1 MISDNLVTA
10 HAHNV
15 IILYGAT
22 VNINPVSAPED
33 MFPVTEQRMIDQRNQ
48 IIENQWFSNFELE
61 EIKHSVE
68 DALNGLVEQEL
79 EYENRSEGLS
89 DYVTGCGS

>member
-22 VNINPVSAPED
+22 VNINPVSAPD
-33 MFPVTEQRMIDQRNQ
+33 LATGIVPILLR
-48 IIENQWFSNFELE
+48 
-61 EIKHSVE
+61 
-68 DALNGLVEQEL
+68 
-79 EYENRSEGLS
+79 ENRAYDNSFKVASPQFQNYCSYNG
-89 DYVTGCGS
+89 V

>member
-22 VNINPVSAPED
+22 VYINPVSAP
-33 MFPVTEQRMIDQRNQ
+33 V
-48 IIENQWFSNFELE
+48 SNSQNIATLRCLD
-61 EIKHSVE
+61 VE
-68 DALNGLVEQEL
+68 RDGDERTASFIAPLL
-79 EYENRSEGLS
+79 
-89 DYVTGCGS
+89 

>member
-22 VNINPVSAPED
+22 ININPVSAPGD
-33 MFPVTEQRMIDQRNQ
+33 KYPFLCVHTDLLRSKKTSSYVIVR
-48 IIENQWFSNFELE
+48 FEGRFC
-61 EIKHSVE
+61 KTSVFVF
-68 DALNGLVEQEL
+68 LL
-79 EYENRSEGLS
+79 RSS
-89 DYVTGCGS
+89 VNS

>member
-22 VNINPVSAPED
+22 VNINPVSAPASND
-33 MFPVTEQRMIDQRNQ
+33 YIAMEQVVG
-48 IIENQWFSNFELE
+48 
-61 EIKHSVE
+61 KHK
-68 DALNGLVEQEL
+68 
-79 EYENRSEGLS
+79 
-89 DYVTGCGS
+89 T

>member
-22 VNINPVSAPED
+22 VNINPVSAPEHHGSTAGNRLD
-33 MFPVTEQRMIDQRNQ
+33 
-48 IIENQWFSNFELE
+48 ENSIRLSLE
-61 EIKHSVE
+61 H
-68 DALNGLVEQEL
+68 
-79 EYENRSEGLS
+79 
-89 DYVTGCGS
+89 